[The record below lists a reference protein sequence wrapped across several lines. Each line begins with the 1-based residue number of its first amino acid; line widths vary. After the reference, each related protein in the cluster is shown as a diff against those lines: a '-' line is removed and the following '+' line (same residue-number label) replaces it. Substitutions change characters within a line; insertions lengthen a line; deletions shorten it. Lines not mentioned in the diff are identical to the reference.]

1 METSVGSDD
10 SGISVL
16 WFRNQ
21 ILAVHLQDCSPW
33 QLRGWVGLP
42 LLRLPEN
49 TRGQRRWLHP
59 KSPDANMHI
68 SIAPHI
74 QLKDKKHEGKMSHGV
89 AVLLQLLSIYLQLF
103 CVFQAVFFYFPS
115 HEMTQTCNFSHL
127 GSNHVPFSSDS
138 HIYYFISS

>member
-1 METSVGSDD
+1 MTPGSQFCGSEIRYWLFTSRIVLPGSYAA
-10 SGISVL
+10 GY
-16 WFRNQ
+16 
-21 ILAVHLQDCSPW
+21 A
-33 QLRGWVGLP
+33 LP